1 MISSKPDQEQ
11 PDQKRGEEEVFVFP
25 ASFAQQR
32 LWFIEQ
38 LLPEASL
45 YIIPLVFRLTGSLQR
60 SFLHQ
65 SIQTIVHRHE
75 TLRTTFD
82 VLDGQLMQ
90 VIAPVQHVS
99 LKFAD
104 LRTSSVNRREEI
116 ALEQIWQEIQQP
128 FSLSAGPLFRVNLW
142 QLQDTEHLLLMT
154 LHHIV
159 FDEWSSGILIRE
171 LGELY
176 AAFVEARPVA
186 LPDLPIQYADFAHW
200 QRQWLQGE
208 ALNHQLGY
216 WKQQLKDVPVL
227 NLPVAARSLQQSTG
241 QSHRGASQLLELP
254 QSLLD
259 KLEELSQQ
267 AGVTL
272 FMTLLAAFQT
282 LLHRYTEQTD
292 IAIGSPI
299 ANRHRSE
306 LEGLIGFL
314 VNSLVL
320 RTDLAG
326 DPTFRELL
334 DRVRQVTLAAYEHQ
348 DLPFDKL
355 VEELQPVRSLSQN
368 PLFQVVFALQNTP
381 MEQLVLPGLVL
392 SSVELESKTARFNL
406 ELYVWKCADNFRNL
420 WGKGWQ
426 QSDGLR
432 GVVVYN
438 TDLFDET
445 TIATLRHHFQ
455 TLLESIVANPDTQI
469 SELSLLTTEE
479 QRSLLQQ
486 WSRHQSPYPAAAG
499 IHDLFEIQVQ
509 QRPTAI
515 AVTFG
520 ERSFSYNELNQ
531 GSNQLARY
539 LQRLGIGSEICVGIC
554 LERSVEAIAAM
565 LAILKAGGAYVPL
578 DPSYPAERLH
588 FMLKDAAIAVVLTQ
602 SHWANTLQ
610 TDRTIVVCLEQEWDT
625 IAQEANENL
634 SIPCTA
640 DQLAYVI
647 YTSGSTGT
655 PKGVMIPHRAVNRL
669 VCETNYVQIYPNDRM
684 AQVANLAFDAAT
696 FEVWG
701 ALLNGAQL
709 IGIDR
714 EITLSPTTFV
724 QTLRQQQISILFLT
738 TALFNQTVSQLPD
751 AFRSLKYLL
760 FGGEMVN
767 VDRVRSVLQ
776 QGKPEHL
783 LHVYGPTENTTFST
797 WYEIE
802 NISENAV
809 TIPIGQAIANT
820 QVYLLNEKL
829 NPVAAG
835 IGGEIYLGGD
845 GLAQGYLNRPELTA
859 EKFVDGSFDWKW
871 ESEGVDEW
879 MGEGVDEWMGGGVD
893 ESRSPYLRLPA
904 RLYKTGDRAL
914 YRPDGNLEFLGR
926 TDHQI
931 KIRGFRVELGEIE
944 TALARHPDVQ
954 TVVVVMREIENDNQ
968 LIAYVVPQAAAT
980 PTERDLRSF
989 LKRTLPGYMLPA
1001 AIVLLNKL
1009 PLTVNGKVDQRA
1021 LPLPASI
1028 PAIDTSATI
1037 APSTSVEAAL
1047 VELWMPLLGRQHIGI
1062 HDNFFELGG
1071 HSLLA
1076 TQLVSRIRDRFQIEV
1091 PLRSVFETPTIA
1103 ELAETITELNNETE
1117 LTLPIYPQ
1125 KAGSYPREEIEL

>member
-455 TLLESIVANPDTQI
+455 TLLESIVVNPDTQI
-469 SELSLLTTEE
+469 SELPLLTTEE

-499 IHDLFEIQVQ
+499 IHDLFETQVQ

-520 ERSFSYNELNQ
+520 ERSFSYDELNQ

-539 LQRLGIGSEICVGIC
+539 LQRLGIGSGICVGIC

-588 FMLKDAAIAVVLTQ
+588 FMLKDAAITVVLTQ
-602 SHWANTLQ
+602 SHWADTLQ

-669 VCETNYVQIYPNDRM
+669 VCETNYVQIHSDDRI

-820 QVYLLNEKL
+820 QVYLLNENL

-879 MGEGVDEWMGGGVD
+879 MGEGVDEWMGGGVGEWMSLD
-893 ESRSPYLRLPA
+893 LPIFA
-904 RLYKTGDRAL
+904 CQHASTRR
-914 YRPDGNLEFLGR
+914 
-926 TDHQI
+926 
-931 KIRGFRVELGEIE
+931 
-944 TALARHPDVQ
+944 
-954 TVVVVMREIENDNQ
+954 
-968 LIAYVVPQAAAT
+968 
-980 PTERDLRSF
+980 
-989 LKRTLPGYMLPA
+989 
-1001 AIVLLNKL
+1001 AIVPFTVRMATLNFWDEQIIRSRFGDFESSWVKL
-1009 PLTVNGKVDQRA
+1009 RRHWLDIQMFK
-1021 LPLPASI
+1021 
-1028 PAIDTSATI
+1028 
-1037 APSTSVEAAL
+1037 
-1047 VELWMPLLGRQHIGI
+1047 
-1062 HDNFFELGG
+1062 
-1071 HSLLA
+1071 
-1076 TQLVSRIRDRFQIEV
+1076 
-1091 PLRSVFETPTIA
+1091 RSW
-1103 ELAETITELNNETE
+1103 
-1117 LTLPIYPQ
+1117 
-1125 KAGSYPREEIEL
+1125 